1 MVVLI
6 LYQYDI
12 KYVTKCN
19 TKFKKCR
26 KYGTLRVDL
35 TGVEPVSK
43 NQSPVLLRAYPMFL
57 HSLCQT
63 CVGTVPV
70 SVASSYARRL
80 KALPASF
87 LT

>member
-43 NQSPVLLRAYPMFL
+43 IITNKYIYILD
-57 HSLCQT
+57 T
-63 CVGTVPV
+63 W
-70 SVASSYARRL
+70 
-80 KALPASF
+80 SF
-87 LT
+87 LFFVRATMESPNTLPLS

>member
-26 KYGTLRVDL
+26 KYGTLRVEL
-35 TGVEPVSK
+35 TVSQSNSENSVNGISVGSPLKQPV
-43 NQSPVLLRAYPMFL
+43 
-57 HSLCQT
+57 
-63 CVGTVPV
+63 TVIL
-70 SVASSYARRL
+70 SS
-80 KALPASF
+80 
-87 LT
+87 

>member
-35 TGVEPVSK
+35 TGVEPVK
-43 NQSPVLLRAYPMFL
+43 IK
-57 HSLCQT
+57 
-63 CVGTVPV
+63 V
-70 SVASSYARRL
+70 S
-80 KALPASF
+80 
-87 LT
+87 

>member
-19 TKFKKCR
+19 TKFKKRR

-43 NQSPVLLRAYPMFL
+43 NQSPVLLRAYPMF
-57 HSLCQT
+57 
-63 CVGTVPV
+63 
-70 SVASSYARRL
+70 
-80 KALPASF
+80 
-87 LT
+87 

>member
-43 NQSPVLLRAYPMFL
+43 IITNKYIYILSGF
-57 HSLCQT
+57 T
-63 CVGTVPV
+63 
-70 SVASSYARRL
+70 
-80 KALPASF
+80 
-87 LT
+87 

>member
-26 KYGTLRVDL
+26 KYGVWIELQELRFCWISKSLPLSCNLVDHYLTLIDHAI
-35 TGVEPVSK
+35 
-43 NQSPVLLRAYPMFL
+43 AYLCTKFENCGE
-57 HSLCQT
+57 SL
-63 CVGTVPV
+63 
-70 SVASSYARRL
+70 
-80 KALPASF
+80 
-87 LT
+87 

>member
-1 MVVLI
+1 MEVSDMIKTIEYTLCEHSIVMNKSGLPSMVVLI

-43 NQSPVLLRAYPMFL
+43 NQSPVLLR
-57 HSLCQT
+57 
-63 CVGTVPV
+63 V
-70 SVASSYARRL
+70 
-80 KALPASF
+80 
-87 LT
+87 

>member
-35 TGVEPVSK
+35 TGVEPVKLSLIR
-43 NQSPVLLRAYPMFL
+43 PVFTML
-57 HSLCQT
+57 
-63 CVGTVPV
+63 
-70 SVASSYARRL
+70 
-80 KALPASF
+80 
-87 LT
+87 

>member
-35 TGVEPVSK
+35 TGVDPVS
-43 NQSPVLLRAYPMFL
+43 
-57 HSLCQT
+57 
-63 CVGTVPV
+63 
-70 SVASSYARRL
+70 
-80 KALPASF
+80 
-87 LT
+87 